1 MFKKVKRMMA
11 FLLTLVVVASLVY
24 QDGYRALAQELVP
37 QEQSEAQALSEEIPD
52 EPEAQEPVPQEP
64 SDQPVTAEP
73 TPGTEDSGTGTEE
86 NVSETDIPDAN
97 APEADAGT
105 EENVS
110 QTPAQTEEPES
121 ESAGDQDAGAQP
133 EQTPTGTPTAAP
145 TEVPEETPTATP
157 EPTQEPTEAPEEVI
171 LTEQTLSVSTGDATV
186 TLQGVMPENATVQ
199 AIPVQVE
206 IEGQE
211 VLAAYDITIYDAKG
225 QVYQPQEG
233 AIKVD
238 ITNAAVA
245 EARASQEEVSVYH
258 MEDAASAPQEVA
270 AAPEGNGVSFQAES
284 FSIYVVTTPETHFTA
299 TYNFYDAGGNLINQ
313 QILSSGE
320 ILQRPQTPEVDN
332 QKFTGWYEDDQKFE
346 DSNFGQLAE
355 VLEELPQGTELKED
369 VVHELRPGYTN
380 VFYVYYKS
388 ANTADSS
395 ILYTQTYTDDDAQ
408 IITKDVPFVAEG
420 TKALIG
426 WTTQAGGTEPMND
439 LYLDGADVTLYPV
452 VAEAA
457 WITFDSQGGT
467 SVDPVYVLA
476 GQKTVA
482 PENPTRQGYDF
493 DGWYVDEECTERFD
507 FGGTLDK
514 SITLY
519 AKWEAQRVNYTI
531 VYWQENPDDDG
542 YSFYESE
549 IGRGM
554 TGEST
559 NVRPWNNK
567 YEGFDLNT
575 DDKKVIQQTIAGDG
589 STIVNV
595 YYDRNVYEV
604 TFQEYS
610 DGHWEGGLPWDDG
623 HWVSGGWSPIEELTI
638 EAKYGANISD
648 LWPSRRTDLADQWPS
663 MWSVEKN
670 GNTYQ
675 AGIETMPLGGDTFY
689 YVEQN
694 GRQYRSEYYVQDLNG
709 RTYTLHHTDNWRYN
723 GQLNTTEEDY
733 YDIPGF
739 TVNMKKSPREGASA
753 ERLWGTNRNPIY
765 GWKFYY
771 DRNSYNIEFHSE
783 GDTVRTETYKYE
795 ADISGLQGYEPNRK
809 PAGKEDYEF
818 AGWYTNE
825 ACLGD
830 QYVFEG
836 KTMPA
841 NNLILYAKWVAPTYT
856 VTFDLND
863 GQAAEGNE
871 DEYKVQTVDKGGKAT
886 EPIDPVREGYTFAGW
901 TRNGSPFSFETQI
914 TEDTTLVAQWISE
927 ASYTLTYDPNGS
939 ILENG
944 GPAEPF
950 TDEDKYVDGADAK
963 LQAAPESWKAPEE
976 GKGFICW
983 NTQSDGSGQDYYPG
997 DVYKMP
1003 AENVILYAKWA
1014 PSRKTT
1020 LTYNYNGGSD
1030 AEGHESDTVEIDV
1043 PNEEYAIPVDRDGS
1057 DLTYTA
1063 DPSYVFVGWT
1073 INADGTGDVLK
1084 PGDRIQVDTLKPET
1098 NVLYAKWEKRVTVT
1112 VKKTVDGNMGD
1123 RNAEFDFTYCVK
1135 SGEEEGL
1142 TDSFSLKNGETKPIT
1157 GLKRGDQITVTETSA
1172 GMEGYQTIIKVNEQ
1186 EVAEA
1191 GANGTYTYTVPEE
1204 GNLDNITIEFI
1215 NKRCIVPPTGLSD
1228 NMAPFAAMT
1237 LAGLGAAAIFFLPR
1251 RRRQ

>member
-1 MFKKVKRMMA
+1 MFKKVKRMLA
-11 FLLTLVVVASLVY
+11 FLLTLIVVASLVY

-37 QEQSEAQALSEEIPD
+37 QEQAEVQALPEESSD
-52 EPEAQEPVPQEP
+52 APEAQETVPQEP
-64 SDQPVTAEP
+64 SDQSATAEP
-73 TPGTEDSGTGTEE
+73 APGTGDSGTGTEE
-86 NVSETDIPDAN
+86 NVSGTDIPDADV
-97 APEADAGT
+97 PEADAGT

-110 QTPAQTEEPES
+110 QTPAPTETPEA
-121 ESAGDQDAGAQP
+121 ESDGDQDAAGQP
-133 EQTPTGTPTAAP
+133 EQTPTAAP
-145 TEVPEETPTATP
+145 TETPAETPTATP
-157 EPTQEPTEAPEEVI
+157 EPTKAPEEVV

-199 AIPVQVE
+199 AVPVQVE

-225 QVYQPQEG
+225 QIYQPQEG

-270 AAPEGNGVSFQAES
+270 AAPEGNGVTFQAES
-284 FSIYVVTTPETHFTA
+284 FSIYVVTKPETHFTA
-299 TYNFYDAGGNLINQ
+299 TYNFYDAEGNLINQ

-332 QKFTGWYEDDQKFE
+332 QKFTGWYENDQKFE
-346 DSNFGQLAE
+346 DSSFGQPAE
-355 VLEELPQGTELKED
+355 VLEGLRQGTELSAD
-369 VVHELRPGYTN
+369 VVHELYPGYTD

-388 ANTADSS
+388 ANTADSR
-395 ILYTQTYTDDDAQ
+395 ILYTQTYTDGNAK

-426 WTTQAGGTEPMND
+426 WTTQAGGTEPMDD
-439 LYLDGADVTLYPV
+439 LYLRGADVTLYPV
-452 VAEAA
+452 VADAA

-476 GQKTVA
+476 GQRTVA
-482 PENPTRQGYDF
+482 PENPTRQGYEF
-493 DGWYVDEECTERFD
+493 AGWYEDEECKTKFE
-507 FGGTLDK
+507 FGNTLNE

-549 IGRGM
+549 TGWGM

-567 YEGFDLNT
+567 YEGFHLNT
-575 DDKKVIQQTIAGDG
+575 DDKKVIPQTIAGDG

-595 YYDRNVYEV
+595 YYDRNVYEIK
-604 TFQEYS
+604 FMQQSRYGRWQE
-610 DGHWEGGLPWDDG
+610 
-623 HWVSGGWSPIEELTI
+623 IEELTI
-638 EAKYGANISD
+638 SAKYGANISE
-648 LWPSRRTDLADQWPS
+648 LWPSRREDVSKEYPS
-663 MWSVEKN
+663 NWVVEFGFK
-670 GNTYQ
+670 TIYQ
-675 AGIETMPLGGDTFY
+675 SGISTMPLDGETFY
-689 YVEQN
+689 YAEESGRYTIRTDFYLQN
-694 GRQYRSEYYVQDLNG
+694 LEGGYEFD
-709 RTYTLHHTDNWRYN
+709 HTDSFKSD
-723 GQLNTTEEDY
+723 NTLWSTTKEDY
-733 YDIPGF
+733 YDIQGF
-739 TVNMKKSPREGASA
+739 TVRYGRNYSPEI
-753 ERLWGTNRNPIY
+753 GTTAQKIFGNKY
-765 GWKFYY
+765 TLGWKFYY

-795 ADISGLQGYEPNRK
+795 ADISDLQGYVPDEK
-809 PAGKEDYEF
+809 PAGKEDYIF

-830 QYVFEG
+830 QYVFTD

-856 VTFDLND
+856 VTFDLNG
-863 GQAAEGNE
+863 GQASDGNE
-871 DEYKVQTVDKGGKAT
+871 GEYEVQTVDKGGKAT
-886 EPIDPVREGYTFAGW
+886 EPTDPVREGYTFAGW

-914 TEDTTLVAQWISE
+914 TEDTVLVAQWISE
-927 ASYTLTYDPNGS
+927 ASYTLTYDPNGG
-939 ILENG
+939 LENG
-944 GPAEPF
+944 APAEQF

-963 LQAAPESWKAPEE
+963 LQSAPESWTAPEE

-983 NTQSDGSGQDYYPG
+983 NTLPDGSGQDYYPG

-1003 AENVILYAKWA
+1003 AENVTLYAKWA

-1020 LTYNYNGGSD
+1020 LTYNYNGGQDNNGNTSV
-1030 AEGHESDTVEIDV
+1030 TVEIDV
-1043 PNEEYAIPVDRDGS
+1043 PNEEYAIPEERNGS

-1063 DPSYVFVGWT
+1063 DSSYVFVGWT
-1073 INADGTGDVLK
+1073 INEDGTGDVLK
-1084 PGDRIQVDTLKPET
+1084 PGNMIQVDTLNPKT

-1123 RNAEFDFTYCVK
+1123 RNAEFDFTYNVTSK
-1135 SGEEEGL
+1135 DEDSRS
-1142 TDSFSLKNGETKPIT
+1142 DSFSLKNGGTMPIT

-1191 GANGTYTYTVPEE
+1191 GTNGTYTYTVPEE

-1215 NKRCIVPPTGLSD
+1215 NKRCVVPPTGLSD

>member
-64 SDQPVTAEP
+64 SDQPVAAEP

-110 QTPAQTEEPES
+110 QNPAPTEEPEA

-133 EQTPTGTPTAAP
+133 EQTPAETPTETPTAAP
-145 TEVPEETPTATP
+145 TETPAATP
-157 EPTQEPTEAPEEVI
+157 EPSQEPTKAPEEVV

-186 TLQGVMPENATVQ
+186 TLQGVMPENASVQ
-199 AIPVQVE
+199 AVPVQVS

-258 MEDAASAPQEVA
+258 MENAASAPQEVA
-270 AAPEGNGVSFQAES
+270 AAPEGNGVTFQAES
-284 FSIYVVTTPETHFTA
+284 FSIYVVTTPEKHFTA
-299 TYNFYDAGGNLINQ
+299 TYNFYDNDGNLINQ

-332 QKFTGWYEDDQKFE
+332 QKFTGWYVNNQKFA
-346 DSNFGQLAE
+346 DSKFGQFAE
-355 VLEELPQGTELKED
+355 VLEGLPQGTELKED
-369 VVHELRPGYTN
+369 VVYELHPGYTD

-395 ILYTQTYTDDDAQ
+395 ILYTQTYTDGNAQ

-426 WTTQAGGTEPMND
+426 WTTVAGGTEPMND
-439 LYLDGADVTLYPV
+439 LRLNGADVTLYPV

-476 GQKTVA
+476 GQKTTA
-482 PENPTRQGYDF
+482 PEDPTRQGYEF
-493 DGWYVDEECTERFD
+493 AGWYVDEKCTDRFN
-507 FGGTLDK
+507 FGGTLDE

-549 IGRGM
+549 TGRGM
-554 TGEST
+554 TGELT
-559 NVRPWNNK
+559 DVQPPRA
-567 YEGFDLNT
+567 EDGFHAS
-575 DDKKVIQQTIAGDG
+575 DDPQHQVIQQTIAGDG

-595 YYDRNVYEV
+595 YYDRDVYEV
-604 TFQEYS
+604 TFQNVEKEYVGWWPF
-610 DGHWEGGLPWDDG
+610 GHYEYTTT
-623 HWVSGGWSPIEELTI
+623 PITDLTI
-638 EAKYGANISD
+638 SAKYGANISA
-648 LWPSRRTDLADQWPS
+648 LWPSRRTGLSENYPS
-663 MWSVEKN
+663 MWSTNDEEP
-670 GNTYQ
+670 GEGPYQ

-689 YVEQN
+689 YVEQS

-709 RTYTLHHTDNWRYN
+709 GTYTLHHTDNWRYN
-723 GQLNTTEEDY
+723 GQLSTTEEDY

-753 ERLWGTNRNPIY
+753 ERLWGNNRDPIY

-825 ACLGD
+825 ACLGEP
-830 QYVFEG
+830 YNFAG

-841 NNLILYAKWVAPTYT
+841 NNLILYTKWVAPTYT
-856 VTFDLND
+856 VTFDLNG
-863 GQAAEGNE
+863 GQPLEGNE
-871 DEYKVQTVDKGGKAT
+871 EEYKVQTVDKGGKAM
-886 EPIDPVREGYTFAGW
+886 EPTDPVREGYTFAGW

-927 ASYTLTYDPNGS
+927 ASYTLTYDPNGG

-944 GPAEPF
+944 GSAEPF

-983 NTQSDGSGQDYYPG
+983 NTQPDGSGQDYYPG

-1057 DLTYTA
+1057 DLTYIA

-1172 GMEGYQTIIKVNEQ
+1172 GMEGYQTIIKVNGQ

-1204 GNLDNITIEFI
+1204 GDLDNITIEFI
-1215 NKRCIVPPTGLSD
+1215 NKRCVVPPTGLSD